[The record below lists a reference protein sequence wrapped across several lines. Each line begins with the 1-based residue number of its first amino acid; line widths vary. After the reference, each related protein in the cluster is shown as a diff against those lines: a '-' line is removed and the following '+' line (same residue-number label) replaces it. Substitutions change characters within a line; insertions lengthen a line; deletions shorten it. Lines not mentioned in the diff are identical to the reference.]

1 MTAVI
6 IILIVTGVLAFGAFL
21 AFALVAGAS
30 ACDTPEEKARDD
42 MEQEKAIREWLEK
55 KKETGAQK

>member
-6 IILIVTGVLAFGAFL
+6 IILIVTGVLAFGASL
-21 AFALVAGAS
+21 ACALVAGAS

-42 MEQEKAIREWLEK
+42 MEQEQAIRKWLEK